1 MTKIILILSLAFVM
15 LLGGTLLTMYIQYN
29 NSEIILRQKVNG
41 QISKTQASFDNC
53 WKVLKS
59 KAGVTDQYKNAFK
72 DIYPALI
79 EGRYS
84 KGDGSLM
91 KWIQE
96 SNPTFDISLYKDLMR
111 SIEVE
116 RATFINEQEVLIDMN
131 VQHDIMINTMPSKWF
146 ISNVE
151 PIKIVIIKSART
163 NDAYATGEEN
173 DFELFDK
180 PKTIVDTIKK

>member
-1 MTKIILILSLAFVM
+1 MKKIIAL
-15 LLGGTLLTMYIQYN
+15 TLLLVVLIGVGSIFMMYINYN
-29 NSEIILRQKVNG
+29 NAEVTLREQIKG
-41 QISKTQASFDNC
+41 QTSKTQACFDNM
-53 WKVLKS
+53 WKILKS

-91 KWIQE
+91 KFIQE

-116 RATFINEQEVLIDMN
+116 RSNFINEQSVLIDMG
-131 VQHDIMINTMPSKWF
+131 VQHDIMINTIPSKWF
-146 ISNVE
+146 ISNLT
-151 PIKIVIIKSART
+151 PIIIPVIKSAKT
-163 NDAYATGEEN
+163 NEAYATGEEN
-173 DFELFDK
+173 DIELFDK
-180 PKTIVDTIKK
+180 DKK